1 MISVGI
7 DVSKG
12 KSTICML
19 KPYGELIKNPF
30 EVEHTENELKDLVR
44 SLLII

>member
-1 MISVGI
+1 M
-7 DVSKG
+7 DVIYDKCR
-12 KSTICML
+12 ICML